1 MAEQNEAKDNEAG
14 HNEAEQKEDEH
25 ENKPV
30 KRGRWSCLDTIPQTT
45 NPASL
50 NESEREEEGPS
61 ACTRST
67 GRNNYGA
74 SSLNEGN
81 FVVEGQTDVGNWSW
95 KFLVVLSAFFLRMT
109 IDGTHYASGIF
120 EGEIKKELGLQTF
133 QIVIVGCCEV
143 TVCSAASY
151 QAAKLTEIIHPRFVA
166 LARSILAIE
175 GWLIGAAANG
185 FWLLFVGKIVLGGGL
200 GLMYFP
206 ATLEPAEFFSGTG
219 RTMATAFID
228 AGSGAGQVTRF
239 IKKKTLSH
247 YPLSILISMSSLPI
261 QPQSIKQ
268 KSTLRS

>member
-1 MAEQNEAKDNEAG
+1 M
-14 HNEAEQKEDEH
+14 
-25 ENKPV
+25 
-30 KRGRWSCLDTIPQTT
+30 
-45 NPASL
+45 
-50 NESEREEEGPS
+50 
-61 ACTRST
+61 
-67 GRNNYGA
+67 
-74 SSLNEGN
+74 
-81 FVVEGQTDVGNWSW
+81 
-95 KFLVVLSAFFLRMT
+95 
-109 IDGTHYASGIF
+109 
-120 EGEIKKELGLQTF
+120 
-133 QIVIVGCCEV
+133 

-247 YPLSILISMSSLPI
+247 YPLSILISMSSLPL

-268 KSTLRS
+268 KPTLRSYLGPSLSFFWYHRNTALARSEFQMCPISVTDFIHPTGGYRRPGHLAPVS